1 MTVDIKPIFLF
12 MTVLTPLGFNQ
23 SIVFFY
29 GEFDQFVLL
38 HCRN

>member
-29 GEFDQFVLL
+29 EEFDQFVLL
-38 HCRN
+38 HCPN